1 MAQVEC
7 PYLSVNVGFCPD
19 MSAKA
24 SFSSFIFR
32 WRRYHI
38 AIAVVKFFGDYFLLN
53 SFFKYYF
60 CKKQLAK
67 NYLLLNISY
76 ICIATGVAIH
86 IGEAFSFIP
95 VDESPHV
102 ILALG
107 ISKGVLPLVLYICT
121 PLHIQP
127 KV

>member
-38 AIAVVKFFGDYFLLN
+38 AIAVVKFFGNYFLLN

-60 CKKQLAK
+60 SKKQLAK
-67 NYLLLNISY
+67 NCLLLNISY
-76 ICIATGVAIH
+76 ISIATGVAIH
-86 IGEAFSFIP
+86 IGKAFSFIL
-95 VDESPHV
+95 VDGSGQFIIEV
-102 ILALG
+102 E
-107 ISKGVLPLVLYICT
+107 
-121 PLHIQP
+121 
-127 KV
+127 